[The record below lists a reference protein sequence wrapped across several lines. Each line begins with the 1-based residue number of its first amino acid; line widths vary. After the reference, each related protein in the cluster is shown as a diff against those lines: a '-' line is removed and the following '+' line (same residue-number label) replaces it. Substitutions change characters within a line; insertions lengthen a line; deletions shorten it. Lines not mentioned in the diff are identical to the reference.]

1 MDKRALRAEAR
12 RVRAAVGD
20 RARRSAQ
27 ICAQVQA
34 LPEFARA
41 HCVFAYAAT
50 GSEADL
56 FPAIEAALRA
66 GKAVCLPVCRE
77 KGQMDAVRLYARE
90 DLAPGAFGILEPRGE
105 VVPPEE
111 IDLVL
116 CPAADITIDIWEKF
130 THFCSEYAILIASSA
145 PCPRERTTCSWTRS
159 RARRAFYASEVETG
173 MKDIAKF
180 AGTTLLLLL
189 TLTLVSLVFIQSFMG
204 DYEWLNIAL
213 TVVYSL
219 AVLAAMVYDGLQRG
233 TQDCKYAALMERQQR
248 ERGHEITAAERAR
261 MYRPAKGWAAGFLG
275 MAPLLLIAVVAVACG
290 QEPPVLVTLCV
301 RISQGAVLGIFQY
314 VDGLLPW
321 FYLAAPVVFALCV
334 GIGYMAGPKMW
345 ARQVRMMEK
354 AKKEKRRRVARRRKK
369 KTA

>member
-1 MDKRALRAEAR
+1 MKKLPN
-12 RVRAAVGD
+12 AV
-20 RARRSAQ
+20 
-27 ICAQVQA
+27 
-34 LPEFARA
+34 
-41 HCVFAYAAT
+41 
-50 GSEADL
+50 
-56 FPAIEAALRA
+56 
-66 GKAVCLPVCRE
+66 K
-77 KGQMDAVRLYARE
+77 
-90 DLAPGAFGILEPRGE
+90 
-105 VVPPEE
+105 
-111 IDLVL
+111 
-116 CPAADITIDIWEKF
+116 W
-130 THFCSEYAILIASSA
+130 LII
-145 PCPRERTTCSWTRS
+145 
-159 RARRAFYASEVETG
+159 V
-173 MKDIAKF
+173 
-180 AGTTLLLLL
+180 
-189 TLTLVSLVFIQSFMG
+189 
-204 DYEWLNIAL
+204 
-213 TVVYSL
+213 

-275 MAPLLLIAVVAVACG
+275 MAPLLVLAVVAVACG

>member
-1 MDKRALRAEAR
+1 
-12 RVRAAVGD
+12 
-20 RARRSAQ
+20 
-27 ICAQVQA
+27 
-34 LPEFARA
+34 
-41 HCVFAYAAT
+41 
-50 GSEADL
+50 
-56 FPAIEAALRA
+56 
-66 GKAVCLPVCRE
+66 
-77 KGQMDAVRLYARE
+77 
-90 DLAPGAFGILEPRGE
+90 
-105 VVPPEE
+105 
-111 IDLVL
+111 
-116 CPAADITIDIWEKF
+116 
-130 THFCSEYAILIASSA
+130 
-145 PCPRERTTCSWTRS
+145 
-159 RARRAFYASEVETG
+159 

-334 GIGYMAGPKMW
+334 GIGYMAGPKRW

-354 AKKEKRRRVARRRKK
+354 AKREKRRRVARV
-369 KTA
+369 TADHPQRAGVAVLKVFGRIGKDEFGLPSANPAAHGQRAFRLFVLDVVIFQIARQITGRLVHIRLGNLNAHPVIPPSQGKHQRCAAPRHGVADDQLAVMHAHKLA

>member
-1 MDKRALRAEAR
+1 
-12 RVRAAVGD
+12 
-20 RARRSAQ
+20 
-27 ICAQVQA
+27 
-34 LPEFARA
+34 
-41 HCVFAYAAT
+41 
-50 GSEADL
+50 
-56 FPAIEAALRA
+56 
-66 GKAVCLPVCRE
+66 
-77 KGQMDAVRLYARE
+77 
-90 DLAPGAFGILEPRGE
+90 
-105 VVPPEE
+105 
-111 IDLVL
+111 
-116 CPAADITIDIWEKF
+116 
-130 THFCSEYAILIASSA
+130 
-145 PCPRERTTCSWTRS
+145 
-159 RARRAFYASEVETG
+159 

-290 QEPPVLVTLCV
+290 QEPPVLMTLCV
-301 RISQGAVLGIFQY
+301 RISQGAVLGVFQY

>member
-1 MDKRALRAEAR
+1 
-12 RVRAAVGD
+12 
-20 RARRSAQ
+20 
-27 ICAQVQA
+27 
-34 LPEFARA
+34 
-41 HCVFAYAAT
+41 
-50 GSEADL
+50 
-56 FPAIEAALRA
+56 
-66 GKAVCLPVCRE
+66 
-77 KGQMDAVRLYARE
+77 
-90 DLAPGAFGILEPRGE
+90 
-105 VVPPEE
+105 
-111 IDLVL
+111 
-116 CPAADITIDIWEKF
+116 
-130 THFCSEYAILIASSA
+130 
-145 PCPRERTTCSWTRS
+145 
-159 RARRAFYASEVETG
+159 

-290 QEPPVLVTLCV
+290 QEPPVLVTPCV

-314 VDGLLPW
+314 VDSLLPW